1 MIGMRRDLL
10 LLVVLLAFSAGP
22 SVAQTA
28 DAAYCARLAELVT
41 KYIGKQING
50 QNRPDSESLV
60 AIDRCDHGDTAA
72 GIPVLEKKLLDARF
86 TLPPR

>member
-1 MIGMRRDLL
+1 MRPGIL
-10 LLVVLLAFSAGP
+10 LLVPLIALAPGP
-22 SVAQTA
+22 GLAQGS
-28 DAAYCARLAELVT
+28 DAAYGAKLGELVT

-60 AIDRCDHGDTAA
+60 AMDRCDHGDTAA
-72 GIPVLEKKLLDARF
+72 GIPILEKKLRNGGF

>member
-1 MIGMRRDLL
+1 MRRCLL
-10 LLVVLLAFSAGP
+10 LLATFLAFSPRPG
-22 SVAQTA
+22 VAQTS

-60 AIDRCDHGDTAA
+60 AIDRCDNGDMAG
-72 GIPVLEKKLLDARF
+72 GIPILEKKLLENRF

>member
-1 MIGMRRDLL
+1 MEMRRCLL
-10 LLVVLLAFSAGP
+10 LLVPLLALSASPGM
-22 SVAQTA
+22 AQTS
-28 DAAYCARLAELVT
+28 DAAYCAQLAELVI

-72 GIPVLEKKLLDARF
+72 GISILEKKLLKDRF

>member
-1 MIGMRRDLL
+1 MRRGIL
-10 LLVVLLAFSAGP
+10 LLVPLVALAAGP
-22 SVAQTA
+22 SLAQGS
-28 DAAYCARLAELVT
+28 DAAYCAKLGELVT

-60 AIDRCDHGDTAA
+60 AMDRCDHGDWAA
-72 GIPVLEKKLLDARF
+72 GIPVLEKKLRSGGF